1 MERFDYLIVGGG
13 PASRILNKYI
23 HFFHKGV
30 KTGII
35 REEEKIVNHC
45 GTPYIVEGEI
55 PWEKG
60 LIKEEIVTKW
70 GTPIIVD
77 KVIDGNPEEK
87 YVLTENGK
95 KYFYD
100 KLIFAT
106 GTDQIIPDIP
116 GNNLKNILKVRK
128 TVDVKK
134 TMEIL
139 DGIDNV
145 VVLGAGYIGLE
156 FAVSLNHMGK
166 KVSVVELMPHVL
178 GGRNDEKIISMV
190 EEHLKEKGINL
201 ITGKKAVKF
210 LGKEKV
216 EGVELDDGSVI
227 ETEAVL
233 SAVGVK
239 PLVEYAE
246 KFGLK
251 TSKHGIIVNEYFE
264 TGVKDIYAIGDCIE
278 TKHFLTGKPYPGKLG
293 SNAGQMARILGLN
306 FGGKKRPYEGV
317 INATITK
324 VGDIA
329 IGCAGLSEKDAEN
342 EGIETI
348 AGYGESTCMYANM
361 PGHRKVFVKVIYRKD
376 NLQFIGAE
384 LVGKFNPAGFIEAA
398 TQLILMKANLYDVI
412 GYHYSSHPELTP
424 KTSHPYFAFASESIL
439 KKLIEEKRIP

>member
-1 MERFDYLIVGGG
+1 MKKFDYTIVGGG

-23 HFFHKGV
+23 HFFNKNA
-30 KTGII
+30 KTAII

-77 KVIDGNPEEK
+77 KVMDGNPEEK
-87 YVLTENGK
+87 YVLTESGE

-100 KLIFAT
+100 KLVFAT

-116 GNNLKNILKVRK
+116 GKDLKNILKVRK

-134 TMEIL
+134 TMETLKRIN
-139 DGIDNV
+139 NV

-156 FAVSLNHMGK
+156 FAVSLKNMGK
-166 KVSVVELMPHVL
+166 NITVVELMPHVL
-178 GGRNDEKIISMV
+178 GGRNDEKIVSIV

-216 EGVELDDGSVI
+216 EGVELEDGSII
-227 ETEAVL
+227 EIEAVL

-239 PLVEYAE
+239 PLIDYAD

-251 TSKHGIIVNEYFE
+251 TGKYGIIVNEFFE

-306 FGGKKRPYEGV
+306 FGGIKRPYEGV
-317 INATITK
+317 INATVTK

-329 IGCAGLSEKDAEN
+329 IASAGLTEKDALN
-342 EGIETI
+342 EGFEVIT
-348 AGYGESTCMYANM
+348 GYGESTCMYANM

-384 LVGKFNPAGFIEAA
+384 LAGKFNPAGFIEAA
-398 TQLILMKANLYDVI
+398 TQLILMKAKIYDVI
-412 GYHYSSHPELTP
+412 ACHYSSHPELTP
-424 KTSHPYFAFASESIL
+424 KTSHPFFAFASESVL
-439 KKLIEEKRIP
+439 KKVAANG

>member
-1 MERFDYLIVGGG
+1 MKKFDYIIVGGG

-23 HFFHKGV
+23 HFFNKNA
-30 KTGII
+30 KTSII

-45 GTPYIVEGEI
+45 GTPYIVDGEI

-77 KVIDGNPEEK
+77 KVTNGNPQEK
-87 YVLTENGK
+87 YVLTESGE
-95 KYFYD
+95 KYHYE

-116 GNNLKNILKVRK
+116 GKDLKNILKVRK

-134 TMEIL
+134 TMKIL
-139 DGIDNV
+139 EGINNV

-156 FAVSLNHMGK
+156 FAVSLKNMGK
-166 KVSVVELMPHVL
+166 NITVVELMPHVL
-178 GGRNDEKIISMV
+178 GGRNDEKIISIL

-239 PLVEYAE
+239 PLIDYAE

-251 TSKHGIIVNEYFE
+251 TGKYGIIVNEYFE

-306 FGGKKRPYEGV
+306 LGGIRKPFSGV
-317 INATITK
+317 INIAVTK
-324 VGDIA
+324 IGDFA
-329 IGCAGLSEKDAEN
+329 VASAGLTEKDAEN
-342 EGIETI
+342 EGIEVIT
-348 AGYGESTCMYANM
+348 GFGESTCMYANM
-361 PGHRKVFVKVIYRKD
+361 PNHKKVWIKVIYHKD
-376 NLQFIGAE
+376 TLQLLGAE
-384 LVGKFNPAGFIEAA
+384 FLGKFNPAGFAEAA
-398 TQLILMKANLYDVI
+398 GQLIFAKADLYDI
-412 GYHYSSHPELTP
+412 ISSHYSSHPELTP
-424 KTSHPYFAFASESIL
+424 KTSHPYLVFASESVL
-439 KKLIEEKRIP
+439 KKVIAKS